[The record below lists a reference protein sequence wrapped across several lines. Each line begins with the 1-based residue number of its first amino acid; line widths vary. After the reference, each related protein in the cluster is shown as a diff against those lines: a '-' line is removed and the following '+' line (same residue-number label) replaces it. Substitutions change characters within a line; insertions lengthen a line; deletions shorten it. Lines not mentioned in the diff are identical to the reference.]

1 MKSIKRLLLISL
13 VVFSSFQL
21 WGQEEDFKILGVRKK
36 IEVKK
41 VVKSVARKRVA
52 VIPGNDVLKLIERQG
67 ERTNLL
73 LGKFQEKSG
82 VWDFTNEFDFKTGTV
97 IKGILLNSV
106 VSTNL
111 ESPLLVEV
119 NSNEILP
126 TKSLFSC
133 KGVTKFNRVM
143 AACNKLILSSKD
155 EEYEVQVGLLNL
167 DGSSGL
173 RADEVYTGKEEYVAA
188 TIATAFSRGLIELK
202 TERLTGP
209 LGEITANTARNRLTN
224 GLLNSLDETN
234 DIMKNEMQS
243 KEPKVFINAGRP
255 VLIYFYERFKL

>member
-1 MKSIKRLLLISL
+1 LKSINLIILLALAVFISFNL
-13 VVFSSFQL
+13 L
-21 WGQEEDFKILGVRKK
+21 AQEEDFKILIPKKKMTVKQPAKVSSRKE
-36 IEVKK
+36 IT
-41 VVKSVARKRVA
+41 
-52 VIPGNDVLKLIERQG
+52 VIPESAALKLLEKQG

-73 LGKFQEKSG
+73 LGRFQEKSG

-97 IKGILLNSV
+97 IRGILLNSV

-119 NSNEILP
+119 ATNEILP
-126 TKSLFSC
+126 SKTLFSC
-133 KGVTKFNRVM
+133 KGVTKYKRVM
-143 AACNKLILSSKD
+143 AACNKLILPSKD

-202 TERLTGP
+202 TERLASP
-209 LGEITANTARNRLTN
+209 LGELTTNTSRNRLTN

-243 KEPKVFINAGRP
+243 KEPKVFIKSGRS